1 VLKKYWIWTSSGL
14 LILGSIEAWLSGFSY
29 IPFAWVLAVMNS
41 VVALVIKGLA
51 TFFRALRKLFSPIN
65 YEPLLVASDFQHNAS
80 KSHRKD
86 SHSAFNDP
94 LDPSNPDNWFD
105 DFHFDPIFNHA
116 HPLHDLYDDF
126 R

>member
-1 VLKKYWIWTSSGL
+1 MLKKYWIWTSAGL

-29 IPFAWVLAVMNS
+29 IPFACVLAVMNS

-65 YEPLLVASDFQHNAS
+65 YEPLLISSDFQYNAS
-80 KSHRKD
+80 ESHRNN
-86 SHSAFNDP
+86 SHSAFNDS
-94 LDPSNPDNWFD
+94 LDPNNPDNWFD
-105 DFHFDPIFNHA
+105 DFHFDPIFNHT

>member
-1 VLKKYWIWTSSGL
+1 MLKKYWIWTSSGL
-14 LILGSIEAWLSGFSY
+14 LTLGSIEAWLSGFSY

-51 TFFRALRKLFSPIN
+51 TFFRALRKLFSPNN
-65 YEPLLVASDFQHNAS
+65 YEPLLVASDSQYNAS
-80 KSHRKD
+80 ESHRKN

-94 LDPSNPDNWFD
+94 LDPNNPDNCFD
-105 DFHFDPIFNHA
+105 DFHFDQIFNHT
-116 HPLHDLYDDF
+116 HPLHDWYDGF